1 MKFRRDNLD
10 DELEINLV
18 PLIDVLLVI
27 LIFLAA
33 TTSFTRFQQM
43 NVSLPQADSQTPTA
57 QAPLL
62 MAISHQGQYALN
74 DQLLPDS
81 SVQGLTHALMRLAVD
96 PADAVLVIH
105 ADAKAAHEAV
115 IRAMDAARSAGI
127 HRIHFATRSAP

>member
-33 TTSFTRFQQM
+33 TTSFARFQQM
-43 NVSLPQADSQTPTA
+43 NVSLPQADSHAPAA
-57 QAPLL
+57 QAPLF
-62 MAISHQGQYALN
+62 MAISHDGHYALN
-74 DQLLPDS
+74 DDLLPDS
-81 SVQGLTHALMRLAVD
+81 SAQGLAQALIGQGMD

-105 ADAKAAHEAV
+105 ADARTPHEAV
-115 IRAMDAARSAGI
+115 IRAMDAAQLAGLR
-127 HRIHFATRSAP
+127 RIHFATQGAP